1 MNRTEKSCERRR
13 EKKRWRRFKKKKE
26 RKKETRSIA
35 LMKTLLP
42 RISKNKN
49 GESLERALQFTG
61 QFNKRPHLNGETEST
76 RPHRGTLSL
85 FVSFHYTRVRNE
97 WSPATGRYQL
107 IDFHYFKP

>member
-61 QFNKRPHLNGETEST
+61 QFNKRPHLNGEIGIYPSPSRNVVSFCLVSLHAGSKRVVSCN
-76 RPHRGTLSL
+76 RPLPTNRFSL
-85 FVSFHYTRVRNE
+85 F
-97 WSPATGRYQL
+97 
-107 IDFHYFKP
+107 